1 LSAGRLNAETL
12 TLGLAGNGCLLNVNS
27 EATGAAPLRGR
38 CWGEFV
44 CGEPTGET
52 ASEGV
57 MERMDAEE
65 GCRWKGESRAEG
77 MVSSLVFM
85 LMSADW
91 VDIWCISS
99 CIGGD

>member
-1 LSAGRLNAETL
+1 
-12 TLGLAGNGCLLNVNS
+12 V
-27 EATGAAPLRGR
+27 PLRGR
-38 CWGEFV
+38 CCGEFV

-65 GCRWKGESRAEG
+65 GWRWKGESRAEG